1 MADPEIIDFHT
12 HTFVSA
18 DRGLGWQRSLGITE
32 TTRTGAID
40 NLHSTMQEAGISRSV
55 MLMYTP
61 TRFMYEARIRNI
73 EWPEDSEA
81 RAQTE
86 REIQSMMAQRMI
98 ENNEWA
104 CTVSAEHSDL
114 IAFAGLD
121 PVYMDEQTMV
131 GEIDDKVAKGA
142 KGVKIVPLALAIYV
156 DDPRLWPAYERISEL
171 GIPMVSQAG
180 AGGENGDRGDAH
192 GRPKYFAKA
201 LEEFPD
207 LVVNL
212 AHLGHGYEED
222 VIDLCGRFPNLYADM
237 SSRLHEIGDPDEELT
252 ADSLVEFIRACGVE
266 HIMFGTNYP
275 LNDPVLYAEVMRT
288 LPLTDDERELV
299 SSGNAKRLLGG

>member
-1 MADPEIIDFHT
+1 
-12 HTFVSA
+12 
-18 DRGLGWQRSLGITE
+18 
-32 TTRTGAID
+32 
-40 NLHSTMQEAGISRSV
+40 
-55 MLMYTP
+55 
-61 TRFMYEARIRNI
+61 
-73 EWPEDSEA
+73 
-81 RAQTE
+81 
-86 REIQSMMAQRMI
+86 
-98 ENNEWA
+98 
-104 CTVSAEHSDL
+104 
-114 IAFAGLD
+114 
-121 PVYMDEQTMV
+121 
-131 GEIDDKVAKGA
+131 
-142 KGVKIVPLALAIYV
+142 
-156 DDPRLWPAYERISEL
+156 
-171 GIPMVSQAG
+171 MVSQAG

-299 SSGNAKRLLGG
+299 SSGNAKRLLGDLAGRPRRHERYPQMLRTVSCRICMPSRRPSIAMRSSLPCPSAWSEGGTKIGTKPYAG

>member
-1 MADPEIIDFHT
+1 MIGARPPAPRRTTWPHPEIIDFHT

-131 GEIDDKVAKGA
+131 GEIDDKVAKG
-142 KGVKIVPLALAIYV
+142 
-156 DDPRLWPAYERISEL
+156 R
-171 GIPMVSQAG
+171 
-180 AGGENGDRGDAH
+180 
-192 GRPKYFAKA
+192 
-201 LEEFPD
+201 
-207 LVVNL
+207 
-212 AHLGHGYEED
+212 
-222 VIDLCGRFPNLYADM
+222 
-237 SSRLHEIGDPDEELT
+237 
-252 ADSLVEFIRACGVE
+252 RA
-266 HIMFGTNYP
+266 
-275 LNDPVLYAEVMRT
+275 
-288 LPLTDDERELV
+288 
-299 SSGNAKRLLGG
+299 